1 MNRYKLTISYDG
13 TNYSGWQ
20 IQPNSP
26 TVQEEIQRVLSRY
39 CRSDVRIIGSGRTD
53 AGVHATGQV
62 AHFDHERELGERDL
76 HSLNCML
83 PKAIRLKH
91 LERVSD
97 EFHALFSAERKIY
110 SYHIYN
116 AKEPGP
122 FLYPFVTSVWNPIDC
137 AKLKEAAELFIG
149 RHDFASFANVCKHRL
164 GKSSERML
172 FSIDVESQGPHI
184 TLTYEGEGFLYKMV
198 RNLTGGLLLV
208 ATGEMSLERLKEIR
222 DSKTRTREIPCAP
235 ASGLFLR
242 RVEYGS
248 EFRQALCED
257 DALERLKI
265 DEGINEN
272 RSDLFS
278 SNERARSL

>member
-1 MNRYKLTISYDG
+1 MQRYKLTISYDG

-26 TVQEEIQRVLSRY
+26 TIQQEIQTVLSRY
-39 CRSDVRIIGSGRTD
+39 CRSDVRIVGSGRTD

-62 AHFDHERELGERDL
+62 AHFDVDRALNDRDL

-83 PKAIRLKH
+83 PKAIRLRNLVKVP
-91 LERVSD
+91 EK
-97 EFHALFSAERKIY
+97 FHALFSAERKIY

-116 AKEPGP
+116 AKQPSP
-122 FLYPFVTSVWNPIDC
+122 FLYPFVTSVWNRIDLK
-137 AKLKEAAELFIG
+137 KLKAGAELFIG
-149 RHDFASFANVCKHRL
+149 RHDFASFANVCKHRF
-164 GKSSERML
+164 GKSTERTL
-172 FSIDVESQGPHI
+172 FSIDIESQGPHI

-242 RVEYGS
+242 RVEYS
-248 EFRQALCED
+248 CEFGKALCED
-257 DALERLKI
+257 DTLLRLKI
-265 DEGINEN
+265 DEGIDEHG
-272 RSDLFS
+272 RDLLG
-278 SNERARSL
+278 SNERTSAL